1 MESKKLDI
9 YCLNTNVTKQY
20 PVGTSLREIADDQNI
35 KLNKPLV
42 GAFVNNKVKELDYA
56 VFKPKVVQFFDLE
69 SVEGQRMY
77 NRSLCMLLAKTLND
91 VEPELRV
98 VVDHSISKGFYC
110 ELVTKEGK
118 EFKAT
123 EDLVLKIR
131 GRMQM
136 LVDVNLP
143 IDRKEILSSKAADI
157 FESQGLGDRVEMFKH
172 RPRFFSSI
180 YSIDGFQDYYTSYLV
195 PSTNYLTVFD
205 LIPYYDGM
213 LLRFPTDFKTMTIAP
228 LEKQD
233 KLFEVFREYKSWSKL
248 LGISTVDSLNK
259 AVATGEAGDII
270 KVAEALQEKKIA
282 QIADRIKQAGNV
294 KLVLIAGPSSSGKTT
309 TSKRLCVQL
318 RVAGMKPVQISLDN
332 YFVDR
337 EKTPRDESGEY
348 DFEALEALDY
358 QQFNK
363 DILDMMDGKRVEMPV
378 FNFQTGKREY
388 RGEFMTADEDT
399 VFVVEGIHGLNPTL
413 SEMIPADR
421 KFKIYVSALTPIGV
435 DYHNRIPTTDNRL
448 LRRIIRDF
456 RYRHYSAEETIKRWP
471 GVRRGEDRNIFPF
484 QEEAD
489 IMFSSALPYELGVIK
504 KYAEPILRG
513 VSERA
518 PEYAEAQRLIKFLSY
533 FKEFPDDEIPPTSI
547 LREFLT
553 GSSFHY

>member
-20 PVGTSLREIADDQNI
+20 PVGTSLREIAEDQNI

-69 SVEGQRMY
+69 SIEGQRMY
-77 NRSLCMLLAKTLND
+77 NRSLCMLMAKALND

-195 PSTNYLTVFD
+195 PSTKYLTVFD

>member
-77 NRSLCMLLAKTLND
+77 NRSLCMLLAKALND

-195 PSTNYLTVFD
+195 P
-205 LIPYYDGM
+205 
-213 LLRFPTDFKTMTIAP
+213 
-228 LEKQD
+228 
-233 KLFEVFREYKSWSKL
+233 
-248 LGISTVDSLNK
+248 
-259 AVATGEAGDII
+259 
-270 KVAEALQEKKIA
+270 
-282 QIADRIKQAGNV
+282 
-294 KLVLIAGPSSSGKTT
+294 
-309 TSKRLCVQL
+309 
-318 RVAGMKPVQISLDN
+318 
-332 YFVDR
+332 
-337 EKTPRDESGEY
+337 
-348 DFEALEALDY
+348 
-358 QQFNK
+358 
-363 DILDMMDGKRVEMPV
+363 
-378 FNFQTGKREY
+378 
-388 RGEFMTADEDT
+388 
-399 VFVVEGIHGLNPTL
+399 
-413 SEMIPADR
+413 
-421 KFKIYVSALTPIGV
+421 
-435 DYHNRIPTTDNRL
+435 
-448 LRRIIRDF
+448 
-456 RYRHYSAEETIKRWP
+456 
-471 GVRRGEDRNIFPF
+471 
-484 QEEAD
+484 
-489 IMFSSALPYELGVIK
+489 
-504 KYAEPILRG
+504 
-513 VSERA
+513 
-518 PEYAEAQRLIKFLSY
+518 
-533 FKEFPDDEIPPTSI
+533 
-547 LREFLT
+547 
-553 GSSFHY
+553 

>member
-77 NRSLCMLLAKTLND
+77 NRSLCMLLAKALND

-259 AVATGEAGDII
+259 AVATGEAGEII

-282 QIADRIKQAGNV
+282 QIADRIKQAGNI

>member
-77 NRSLCMLLAKTLND
+77 NRSLCMLLAKALND